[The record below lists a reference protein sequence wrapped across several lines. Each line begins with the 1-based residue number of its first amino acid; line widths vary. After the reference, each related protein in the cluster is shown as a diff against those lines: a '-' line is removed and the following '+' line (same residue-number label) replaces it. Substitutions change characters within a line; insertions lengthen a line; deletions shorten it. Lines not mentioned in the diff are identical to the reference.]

1 MNVEL
6 KSSQGKPSK
15 RKDELVFSSIS
26 VYLLQGLAHHQLT
39 TYQKKVHGCSFQVDT
54 KPLPNLGQL
63 DDAEKAREEVAF
75 SCIGIVAIAAWF
87 AWQVHGLNIKI
98 IYQVLRYQF
107 GPQKGTYWN
116 MWGFELNTSKMNHV
130 VCGSKDLKLWY
141 HRFLHG
147 NVFAYG
153 ISTEAPPCAVHH
165 LEPAAKGKQMV
176 KITWQMEDIMI
187 HHPPKR
193 DALTHGRSWGSK
205 FNHAME
211 QPKECCLVSLL
222 REGMEDFEVLECK
235 LETIR
240 TTTYCILFPVINDDQ
255 CICLKPTSQRYAEFH
270 NWDGRFVSRFG
281 KSKVP
286 GGALWVLKFQLLIVP
301 C

>member
-1 MNVEL
+1 MCVWVRAGAFEYAC
-6 KSSQGKPSK
+6 KSRCIKCVFFVSIQFFL
-15 RKDELVFSSIS
+15 RKACALFHVWLHPRGVDECRIEVFTRETKQKKIWTCVF
-26 VYLLQGLAHHQLT
+26 VYFHSLLQGLARHQLT
-39 TYQKKVHGCSFQVDT
+39 TYQKTIHGCSFQVDT

-75 SCIGIVAIAAWF
+75 SCIGIAAIAAWF
-87 AWQVHGLNIKI
+87 AWQLHGLNIKI

-107 GPQKGTYWN
+107 WPQNGTYWN

-165 LEPAAKGKQMV
+165 LGPAAKGKQMV
-176 KITWQMEDIMI
+176 KTTWQMGDIMI

-222 REGMEDFEVLECK
+222 REGMEDYEVLECK

-240 TTTYCILFPVINDDQ
+240 TTT
-255 CICLKPTSQRYAEFH
+255 
-270 NWDGRFVSRFG
+270 
-281 KSKVP
+281 
-286 GGALWVLKFQLLIVP
+286 
-301 C
+301 